1 MCVVAHA
8 ARAVLAEL
16 INAGCPGE
24 LHPLLGPVERV
35 VGFTLKTEG
44 RPCRCDSVMD
54 PEKGE
59 MDLNCSWAEYSSGG
73 SEKVTEHVMTEARRR
88 QSVAVV
94 CELRNVGI
102 L

>member
-1 MCVVAHA
+1 
-8 ARAVLAEL
+8 
-16 INAGCPGE
+16 
-24 LHPLLGPVERV
+24 
-35 VGFTLKTEG
+35 
-44 RPCRCDSVMD
+44 MD

-59 MDLNCSWAEYSSGG
+59 MVLNCSWAEYSSGG

-94 CELRNVGI
+94 RELRNVGI